1 MLKIQGLFK
10 KLLKAK
16 DLSIQLQ
23 TADGETIAK
32 TDKLK
37 KNKFTLSVKKIPDDY
52 KGETV
57 SLSVVISDENGGK
70 SNFKNKKGKPV
81 DFSPDEQSFDL
92 KVNSDNDKYKL
103 KINPDTGKSGK
114 SEESG
119 SSEITWKL
127 GDILSLNTPGV
138 SPHIEASGSGYR
150 LAYPSDGITKID
162 DLTGLQLTN
171 RGSLDRISDLTV
183 VESGDGVRRAYYVE
197 HNPSTNQKEIFTAE
211 ISEDWLTLSN
221 PITTG
226 FSDGGSNAWGV
237 PDAVRL
243 PDGRVRLYWVQDP
256 PAGGS
261 EHREWIVSATST
273 DIGGTSFTMDKG
285 QRTTGGYVDFEVLQ
299 AEPNDWIAVMS
310 STPETVPDQP
320 QGIFVATSEDGLSW
334 DVNPENLAP
343 TSMSYLDPTGVAV
356 GPNQWKLV
364 LAESSNILGARDYNL
379 VATTLTMF

>member
-1 MLKIQGLFK
+1 M
-10 KLLKAK
+10 
-16 DLSIQLQ
+16 
-23 TADGETIAK
+23 
-32 TDKLK
+32 
-37 KNKFTLSVKKIPDDY
+37 
-52 KGETV
+52 
-57 SLSVVISDENGGK
+57 
-70 SNFKNKKGKPV
+70 
-81 DFSPDEQSFDL
+81 
-92 KVNSDNDKYKL
+92 
-103 KINPDTGKSGK
+103 
-114 SEESG
+114 
-119 SSEITWKL
+119 
-127 GDILSLNTPGV
+127 
-138 SPHIEASGSGYR
+138 
-150 LAYPSDGITKID
+150 
-162 DLTGLQLTN
+162 
-171 RGSLDRISDLTV
+171 
-183 VESGDGVRRAYYVE
+183 ESGDGVRRAYYVE

>member
-1 MLKIQGLFK
+1 MKLQGLFK
-10 KLLKAK
+10 KLSKAK
-16 DLSIQLQ
+16 GLSIQLQ
-23 TADGETIAK
+23 TADGQTIGK

-37 KNKFTLSVKKIPDDY
+37 KNKFTLSVEKIPDDY
-52 KGETV
+52 QGKTV
-57 SLSVVISDENGGK
+57 PLSVVISDENGGK

-138 SPHIEASGSGYR
+138 SPHIEASGNGYK

-299 AEPNDWIAVMS
+299 AESNDWIAVMS

>member
-1 MLKIQGLFK
+1 MLKIRGLFK
-10 KLLKAK
+10 KLSKAK

-57 SLSVVISDENGGK
+57 PLSVVISDENGGK

-81 DFSPDEQSFDL
+81 DFSSDEQSFDL

-138 SPHIEASGSGYR
+138 SPHIEASGSGYK

-183 VESGDGVRRAYYVE
+183 VRSGDGVLRAYYVE
-197 HNPSTNQKEIFTAE
+197 LNPATNQKEIITAE

-221 PITTG
+221 PISTG
-226 FSDGGSNAWGV
+226 FTDGGSNAWGV
-237 PDAVRL
+237 PDAVLL

-256 PAGGS
+256 PAGGL

-273 DIGGTSFTMDKG
+273 DIGGTTFAMDQG

-299 AEPNDWIAVMS
+299 ANPNDWIAVMS

-320 QGIFVATSEDGLSW
+320 QGIYVATSKDGLSW
-334 DVNPENLAP
+334 DVIPENLAP
-343 TSMSYLDPTGVAV
+343 TSMSYLDPTGVAI
-356 GPNQWKLV
+356 GPNQWQLV
-364 LAESSNILGARDYNL
+364 LAESSNVLGARDYNL
-379 VATTLTMF
+379 VATTLTMI

>member
-1 MLKIQGLFK
+1 MKIQGLFK
-10 KLLKAK
+10 KLSKAK
-16 DLSIQLQ
+16 GLSIQLQ
-23 TADGETIAK
+23 TADDQTIGK

-37 KNKFTLSVKKIPDDY
+37 KNKFTLSVEKIPDDY
-52 KGETV
+52 QGETV
-57 SLSVVISDENGGK
+57 PLSVVISDENGGK

-81 DFSPDEQSFDL
+81 DFSPDEQLFDL
-92 KVNSDNDKYKL
+92 EVNSNNNKYKL
-103 KINPDTGKSGK
+103 KIKPDTSVPGK

-119 SSEITWKL
+119 SSEIAWQL
-127 GDILSLNTPGV
+127 GDILSLNAPGV
-138 SPHIEASGSGYR
+138 SPHIEASGNSYK

-162 DLTGLQLTN
+162 DLNGLQLTN
-171 RGSLDRISDLTV
+171 RGALDRISDLTV

-221 PITTG
+221 PISTG

-273 DIGGTSFTMDKG
+273 DIDATSFTMDKG

-343 TSMSYLDPTGVAV
+343 TSMSYLDPTGVAI
-356 GPNQWKLV
+356 GPNQWQLV
-364 LAESSNILGARDYNL
+364 LAESSNVLGARDYNL
-379 VATTLTMF
+379 VATTLTMI